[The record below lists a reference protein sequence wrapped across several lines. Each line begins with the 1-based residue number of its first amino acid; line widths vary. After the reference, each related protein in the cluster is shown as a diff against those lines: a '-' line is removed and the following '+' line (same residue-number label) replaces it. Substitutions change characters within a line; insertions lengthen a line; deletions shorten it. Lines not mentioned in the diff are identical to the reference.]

1 MCFLFY
7 ALHLWNLKESIL
19 SFGSFHNRYRESLK
33 FTFFFPSIFRKRKS
47 SNPLRV
53 WTFSTKRAS
62 HAMVIQCSTTS
73 LVGTRLS
80 RLTPTSWSTTWSW
93 PWNRSAMLRMSWWS
107 TSRMLHRRIDS
118 KLSFCRS
125 GSMCFLRWIWI
136 LIIYN
141 YLLI

>member
-19 SFGSFHNRYRESLK
+19 SFGSFHNRYRKSLK
-33 FTFFFPSIFRKRKS
+33 FTFFPSIFRKRKS

-118 KLSFCRS
+118 RLSFCRS